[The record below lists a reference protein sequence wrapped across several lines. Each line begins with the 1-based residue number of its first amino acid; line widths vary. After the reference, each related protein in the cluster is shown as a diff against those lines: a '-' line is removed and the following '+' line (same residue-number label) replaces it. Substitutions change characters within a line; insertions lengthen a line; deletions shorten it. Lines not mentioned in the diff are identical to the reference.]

1 MKISKIKQI
10 FKEIHNEGYENEIP
24 IRLLKQKLVERG
36 RSDKYWIKYEIE
48 GLEDIGYITYVNPT
62 IIRADWKL
70 ILGYTQSKPSEQ
82 INEEKQTA
90 EVHLKML
97 NDLTRKEEKINEE
110 KQKEN
115 ERLISETRKQ
125 LEDTTDV
132 PQLTTGRA

>member
-48 GLEDIGYITYVNPT
+48 GLEDIGYITIVNPT
-62 IIRADWKL
+62 VIRADWKL
-70 ILGYTQSKPSEQ
+70 ILGFTQSKPSEQ

-97 NDLTRKEEKINEE
+97 NDLTRKEEKIKEE